1 MRKLLAAALVLV
13 TFLAA
18 LPMDAGAAEGFVDY
32 IEAMPCYHY
41 IDRVDTDLSFSG
53 DYAVCS
59 GSIAP
64 LNNEDVSLVVTLYR
78 LANERWE
85 YITSWT
91 GSATSG
97 LTAYAGGQALVA
109 SGTYKLTVTGNV
121 GDLEYPTKSV
131 IRAK

>member
-1 MRKLLAAALVLV
+1 MRRLLAAALVLV

-18 LPMDAGAAEGFVDY
+18 LPMGAGAAEGFVDY
-32 IEAMPCYHY
+32 IEAMPCYHHVSK
-41 IDRVDTDLSFSG
+41 ITVDLSFSG

-59 GSIAP
+59 GGIAP
-64 LNNEDVSLVVTLYR
+64 LNDEDVSLTVTLYR
-78 LANERWE
+78 LVNERWE

-97 LTAYAGGQALVA
+97 VTAYAGGQALVA
-109 SGTYKLTVTGNV
+109 SGTYKVTVTGNV
-121 GDLEYPTKSV
+121 GDLEYLTKSV